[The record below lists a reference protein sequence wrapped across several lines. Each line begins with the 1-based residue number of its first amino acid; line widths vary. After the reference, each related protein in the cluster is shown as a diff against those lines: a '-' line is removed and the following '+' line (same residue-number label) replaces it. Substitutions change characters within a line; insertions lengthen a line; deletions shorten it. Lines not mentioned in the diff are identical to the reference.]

1 MKPRQHADGPRGKNE
16 EASHDGETLS
26 AWLDPRISSRTRH
39 QCMKDWEGKALG
51 AEKEE
56 QLPGSAK
63 PGLAARM
70 LTGPL

>member
-1 MKPRQHADGPRGKNE
+1 MAHEGRMRKHPMMERH
-16 EASHDGETLS
+16 SVC
-26 AWLDPRISSRTRH
+26 AWLDPRISSRSRH

-51 AEKEE
+51 AEKKE